1 MTGIPLFSKN
11 KTIAAI
17 TTKTSINFFWE
28 SYLVKVFQ
36 LLAMKFLPQ
45 GSGAFH
51 CKTRKLNTSHLYFLT
66 LCCIFLP
73 ILGAVDGKQRAGF
86 CDNMEPK
93 EGEGS
98 DNSLITPCYF
108 HQLDRTGYHHCP
120 WFNCASQVCT
130 PAVLNYPSSRGR
142 LTVRNLV
149 FLSIQKICHIK

>member
-1 MTGIPLFSKN
+1 MTRIPLFSKN

-17 TTKTSINFFWE
+17 KTKTGINFFWE

-45 GSGAFH
+45 VSGAFH
-51 CKTRKLNTSHLYFLT
+51 CKTRKLSTSYLYFHT
-66 LCCIFLP
+66 LCCISLP

-86 CDNMEPK
+86 FDSMEPK

-98 DNSLITPCYF
+98 DNSLISPWCF
-108 HQLDRTGYHHCP
+108 HQLDGTGYHHCP
-120 WFNCASQVCT
+120 WFNCASRVCT

-142 LTVRNLV
+142 LRVRNLV
-149 FLSIQKICHIK
+149 FLSIQKICHSK